1 MVNFTIIAG
10 GYTAFVASYLFNS
23 DTSTLSLLNQSP
35 TGENPSWISLHPF
48 NSSIVYAVNEND
60 DGALQSYVVGYEGA
74 LAGPVDTVSS
84 GGGGPAFAAGLTTG
98 QVAIMNYNTGNGKIV
113 PTTEGGLVFDKN
125 APLITFPPPAGGV
138 SHPHEAIQNGA
149 EVLVPDL
156 GGDKVW
162 RLIQNGTASEWGIQG
177 LIEQPLGSGPRHGL
191 IRDGYFYLLHELAS
205 ILTAQALPA
214 APNGTTPFLSDASTI
229 PQTYPNGSD
238 WHAAEVLVSPVSSAF
253 PDPYIY
259 TSNRNTGNLDPRGDT
274 IVIWAVQPDG
284 SVQQVKQ
291 VYTGLD
297 QIRGM
302 MISTGADSIGEYI
315 IASGYAGT
323 AGVQVYK
330 RVSGGADLQ
339 LVATNTDIPTR
350 TSFIWLPL

>member
-1 MVNFTIIAG
+1 MVNFTILAG

-23 DTSTLSLLNQSP
+23 DASTLSLLNQSP

-48 NSSIVYAVNEND
+48 DPSIVYAVNEND
-60 DGALQSYVVGYEGA
+60 NGALQSYMVGPEGA
-74 LAGPVDTVSS
+74 LAGPVDTIET
-84 GGGGPAFAAGLTTG
+84 GGGAPAFAAGLTTG
-98 QVAIMNYNTGNGKIV
+98 QVAVMNYNSGNGKIV
-113 PTTEGGLVFDKN
+113 PTTNGGLLFDKT

-138 SHPHEAIQNGA
+138 SHPHMAIQNGA

-177 LIEQPLGSGPRHGL
+177 LIEQPSGSGPRHGL
-191 IRDGYFYLLHELAS
+191 IRDGYFYLVHELAS
-205 ILTAQALPA
+205 TLTAQVLPM
-214 APNGTTPFLSDASTI
+214 APNGTTAFLSDDSTI
-229 PQTYPNGSD
+229 PSTYPNGSAFA
-238 WHAAEVLVSPVSSAF
+238 AAEILVSPPSSAF
-253 PDPYIY
+253 PSPYIY
-259 TSNRNTGNLDPRGDT
+259 TSNRNTGTLDPRGDT

-302 MISTGADSIGEYI
+302 MISTSADGTGEYI
-315 IASGYAGT
+315 IAAGYAGT
-323 AGVQVYK
+323 AGVQVYR